1 MITREM
7 KIEEI
12 CRTYP
17 ATINVFKEFGLD
29 CNECQ
34 MAAIEDLEHG
44 ASVHKV
50 DIEKLLHKLN
60 AAID

>member
-1 MITREM
+1 MITRDM

-12 CRTYP
+12 FRNYP
-17 ATINVFKEFGLD
+17 DTIPVFKEFGLD

-34 MAAIEDLEHG
+34 IAAFEDLEHG

-50 DIEKLLHKLN
+50 DIEELLKKLN
-60 AAID
+60 ETIA